1 MAAFFSFHLLFVVLK
16 RTVKI
21 SVERNKR
28 FHSLWVI
35 GIIINV
41 MVPTQPLEAVV
52 SMHIIRHLLSVSYWH
67 DRLQQLFW
75 TFSHIKQNQQ
85 NYLRSPLEEALN
97 LGFSYRFQFCVK
109 LKTWWH
115 LLNVFEDDPVTLDSI
130 FPFSG
135 SLLAPRKGPNLCCWS
150 KAVLG
155 CFHDYSH
162 GWGKDAGTDARI
174 EGNKYAPTFIHAQ
187 LKCCRLAWRTP
198 PNTQSKDSYKMC
210 SLPFPNSPATGTLGP
225 LLRAL

>member
-75 TFSHIKQNQQ
+75 TVSHIKQNQQ

-97 LGFSYRFQFCVK
+97 LGFSCPFQFCVK
-109 LKTWWH
+109 LKIWWH

-130 FPFSG
+130 FFP
-135 SLLAPRKGPNLCCWS
+135 SLGLSWPHGRDQTFAVGARLSLAVSMTTPTAEGRMRGQTPELKEINMLPPSFTLSWS
-150 KAVLG
+150 VAAWHEGHPQTHKAKTATRCVPSL
-155 CFHDYSH
+155 F
-162 GWGKDAGTDARI
+162 
-174 EGNKYAPTFIHAQ
+174 PIHQ
-187 LKCCRLAWRTP
+187 LQAHWDL
-198 PNTQSKDSYKMC
+198 Y
-210 SLPFPNSPATGTLGP
+210 
-225 LLRAL
+225 